1 MNTLLKNIL
10 LTTTLVTF
18 SLNASADWVLK
29 NAESSLNVVSIKKLT
44 TGEIHTFSQL
54 KGTVKKTGDVSVAVK
69 LSSIE
74 TNIPIRDDRMQQFLF
89 EVVKFPEAT
98 VTTRVNYKHIEKM
111 KAGDSMLQKAPLKL
125 SLHGH
130 KLDVMAEMRV
140 TLLSGNKLLVST
152 VKPVIINASEFALV
166 KGIDKLKELAKLP
179 SISTAIPVSVSFVFE
194 KKGA

>member
-10 LTTTLVTF
+10 LTIALVSF
-18 SLNASADWVLK
+18 SFNASADWILK

-44 TGEIHTFSQL
+44 TGEVHTFSKL
-54 KGTVKKTGDVSVAVK
+54 EGSVKKTGDVAIAVK

-74 TNIPIRDDRMQQFLF
+74 TNIPIRNDRMQQFLF

-98 VTTRVNYKHIEKM
+98 VTTKVNYKHIERM
-111 KAGDSMLQKAPLKL
+111 KAGDSMLQKVPLKL

-152 VKPVIINASEFALV
+152 VKPIIINAGEFALV

-179 SISTAIPVSVSFVFE
+179 SISTAIPISASFVFE
-194 KKGA
+194 KKGS